1 VGGGQEIND
10 GEAGLPEWFLALSHR
25 YSEWKVFTSNQ
36 LLQPEYHWG
45 KDLRHMISSLN
56 CQVDD
61 DLHLAVAIRSFRAEK
76 LSQFVNELIVGDE
89 NSARMTYQSIRQTY
103 PIILTRSL
111 EAARAWL
118 RTKARGS
125 ERYGLVA
132 SAGAL
137 RLKPDGIHVK
147 APFNA
152 PYWFLNPRDDI
163 RSSFY
168 LEDAATEFAVQG
180 LELDWIGI
188 CWDADFSRR
197 DQNWVH
203 RSFQGTRWRNVNAER
218 DRRYLA
224 NTYRVLLTRARQG
237 MVIYVPPG
245 DPLDPTRA
253 PAVYDGITSYLKAC
267 GIPEL
272 AT

>member
-1 VGGGQEIND
+1 
-10 GEAGLPEWFLALSHR
+10 
-25 YSEWKVFTSNQ
+25 
-36 LLQPEYHWG
+36 
-45 KDLRHMISSLN
+45 
-56 CQVDD
+56 VDD
-61 DLHLAVAIRSFRAEK
+61 DLHLAVAIRSFRAER
-76 LSQFVNELIVGDE
+76 LSQFVNELVAGEE
-89 NSARMTYQSIRQTY
+89 NSARMTYQSIRQNY

-111 EAARAWL
+111 EVARAWL
-118 RTKARGS
+118 RAKARGS

-147 APFNA
+147 TPFNA

-197 DQNWVH
+197 DQNWVY

-218 DRRYLA
+218 DRKYLA

-245 DPLDPTRA
+245 DPLDPTRG
-253 PAVYDGITSYLKAC
+253 PAIYDGIASYLKAC

-272 AT
+272 TAQNEAGQMAQANQNAIA